1 MSKRS
6 DFFVDTVVD
15 VLECGTLWAGVVL
28 RSPPC
33 WINTEIVSSLLFSPA
48 APCLGSEEVD
58 CWDLGV
64 VVLFLCDSF
73 ESWGGKNRST
83 RNPSVT
89 ASRRTS
95 SSAFRGICVTAM
107 TNRDGKIHRS
117 PRVFTN
123 QLWRDREESYQAPL
137 KYYTVITRSLR
148 TSAPKFLY
156 KLVQPL
162 SLVKVWRETLMINP
176 EWLI

>member
-107 TNRDGKIHRS
+107 TNRWKNTQVTQSVYQPALTGQRGKLPSSTEVLHSDHTELTYIC
-117 PRVFTN
+117 P
-123 QLWRDREESYQAPL
+123 Q
-137 KYYTVITRSLR
+137 I
-148 TSAPKFLY
+148 
-156 KLVQPL
+156 LV
-162 SLVKVWRETLMINP
+162 
-176 EWLI
+176 